1 MKEKIFSRNFCTAFL
16 ALFCLGM
23 VMYMLMST
31 LEEYSS
37 AFGATVFLGGVVVG
51 MYAIGGIFSRLW
63 SSGALARF
71 GWKKVA
77 LCTAALHLIACCG
90 YFLVH
95 NLAGLIILRFIH
107 GLGFGAT
114 NNVMFTVS
122 TSTYPKTRY
131 AEATG
136 YFTLSSILPVALG
149 PFLGKWV
156 LHYLGHNGCFT
167 AAAILSFLTLLFI
180 CLVKVPDSALSAA
193 PGRGGNTLPAK
204 GLNRVLDVKSLPVAV
219 CVGLMTIGYVAVM
232 DFSSDYAATVGLEHV
247 FSYFYL
253 IYAAVVILVRPV
265 AGRLQDSRGDNV
277 VCYPGVFT
285 QAAGLFLVA
294 WKPCVLTI
302 VLCAIGCAIGY
313 GTLNSCYNAIICSH
327 VDPRRRSYAVAS
339 FFLFCD
345 IGLGFGPI
353 ILGSVATLCGEN
365 YRVIYYAGA
374 VLSLVTFAVYYF
386 AWGRKGDTA
395 HWRKA
400 SPVPDSSVS
409 SEI

>member
-23 VMYMLMST
+23 VMYMLMGTLDTYTMEYTTAFNNST
-31 LEEYSS
+31 
-37 AFGATVFLGGVVVG
+37 AVFLGGVVVG
-51 MYAIGGIFSRLW
+51 MYAVGGIFSRLW
-63 SSGALARF
+63 SSGALTRF

-77 LCTAALHLIACCG
+77 LCTAGLHFIACCG
-90 YFLVH
+90 YFLAH
-95 NLAGLIILRFIH
+95 NITILIILRFIH

-149 PFLGKWV
+149 PFLGDMI
-156 LHYLGHNGCFT
+156 LHHFSHTGCFV
-167 AAAILSFLTLLFI
+167 AASILSFLVLLFI
-180 CLVKVPDSALSAA
+180 CLVHVPDSALTASGSGDTT
-193 PGRGGNTLPAK
+193 PLQAK
-204 GLNRVLDVKSLPVAV
+204 GLNRVLDVKSLPVAC

-232 DFSSDYAATVGLEHV
+232 SFYQEYSQTVNLENV
-247 FSYFYL
+247 FSYFFL
-253 IYAAVVILVRPV
+253 IYAAVVLIVRPF
-265 AGRLQDSRGDNV
+265 AGRLQDRRGDNI

-285 QAAGLFLVA
+285 QAIGLFLVG
-294 WKPCVLTI
+294 WKPCVLTV

-345 IGLGFGPI
+345 IGLGFGPM
-353 ILGSVATLCGEN
+353 ILSGVAALFGGN
-365 YRVIYYAGA
+365 YKAIYYTGA
-374 VLSLVTFAVYYF
+374 IVSLATFLVYYF
-386 AWGRKGDTA
+386 VWGRRGDTA
-395 HWRKA
+395 HFIKTTK
-400 SPVPDSSVS
+400 
-409 SEI
+409 